1 LKTSILNSKN
11 HKEMGLFNNLFKKKE
26 ENTESTTNQSNNTIH
41 FTSENDFLE
50 KFGAL
55 ALEKQRNLFEIT
67 GGLSWNVDM
76 NKEEITFGD
85 DLTFPMQ
92 VLGSFSH
99 SSETWLWLWE
109 NKAGGYAESVMQQ
122 ALSLKKYGEENNIEL
137 LSVGKF
143 DAVPNDLHLIGMV
156 ATMMFNLSGYYLGN
170 YGQGTMVVT
179 IKDDAIDKT
188 ESEEFS
194 RILTVFPELISTF
207 EIQNHKDAF
216 SNYLSQKGFE
226 LTSNGNEV
234 KAEKNG
240 QIITA
245 TFNENNLLTNL
256 NGNS

>member
-1 LKTSILNSKN
+1 
-11 HKEMGLFNNLFKKKE
+11 MGLFNNLFKKKE
-26 ENTESTTNQSNNTIH
+26 ETTASTINQQNNTKH

-55 ALEKQRNLFEIT
+55 ALEKQRNLYTVT

-99 SSETWLWLWE
+99 SSETWLWIWD
-109 NKAGGYAESVMQQ
+109 NKAGGYAESVMKQ
-122 ALSLKKYGEENNIEL
+122 ALLLKQYGEENNIDI
-137 LSVGKF
+137 LSVGQF
-143 DAVPNDLHLIGMV
+143 DAVENDLHIIGMMAV
-156 ATMMFNLSGYYLGN
+156 EMFNASGYYLGN

-179 IKDDAIDKT
+179 LKSDIVDQS
-188 ESEEFS
+188 ESEELS

-207 EIQNHKDAF
+207 EIRNHKNAF
-216 SNYLSQKGFE
+216 TNYLSQKGYE
-226 LTSNGNEV
+226 WTSNGNEV
-234 KAEKNG
+234 KAVKNTA
-240 QIITA
+240 IINA
-245 TFNENNLLTNL
+245 VFNENNLLTKL

>member
-1 LKTSILNSKN
+1 
-11 HKEMGLFNNLFKKKE
+11 MGIFDNLFKKKE
-26 ENTESTTNQSNNTIH
+26 EKTASANTQNSQTIS

-55 ALEKQRNLFEIT
+55 ALEKQRNLYNVT
-67 GGLSWNVDM
+67 GGLSWNVNMDA
-76 NKEEITFGD
+76 EEITFGD

-99 SSETWLWLWE
+99 SSETWLWLWD

-122 ALSLKKYGEENNIEL
+122 ALSLKKYGEENNIDL

-143 DAVPNDLHLIGMV
+143 DAVPNDLHLIGMI
-156 ATMMFNLSGYYLGN
+156 ATTMFNLSGYYLGN

-179 IKDDAIDKT
+179 LKDDSIDNT

-207 EIQNHKDAF
+207 EIQNHKNAF
-216 SNYLSQKGFE
+216 TNYLSQKGFE
-226 LTSNGNEV
+226 LSPNGNEI

-240 QIITA
+240 NVINA
-245 TFNENNLLTNL
+245 VFNGNNLLTSL

>member
-1 LKTSILNSKN
+1 
-11 HKEMGLFNNLFKKKE
+11 MGIFDNLFKRKE
-26 ENTESTTNQSNNTIH
+26 EKTASTSTQNNQTIS

-50 KFGAL
+50 KFGAI
-55 ALEKQRNLFEIT
+55 ALEKQRNLYNVT
-67 GGLSWNVDM
+67 GGLSWNVNMDA
-76 NKEEITFGD
+76 EEITFGD

-99 SSETWLWLWE
+99 SSETWLWLWD

-122 ALSLKKYGEENNIEL
+122 ALSLKKYGEENNIDL

-156 ATMMFNLSGYYLGN
+156 ATTMFNLSGYYLGN

-179 IKDDAIDKT
+179 LKDDSIDNT
-188 ESEEFS
+188 EIEEFS

-207 EIQNHKDAF
+207 EIQNHKNAF
-216 SNYLSQKGFE
+216 TNYLSQKGFE
-226 LTSNGNEV
+226 LSSNGNEI

-240 QIITA
+240 NVINA
-245 TFNENNLLTNL
+245 VFNDDNLLTSL

>member
-1 LKTSILNSKN
+1 
-11 HKEMGLFNNLFKKKE
+11 
-26 ENTESTTNQSNNTIH
+26 
-41 FTSENDFLE
+41 
-50 KFGAL
+50 
-55 ALEKQRNLFEIT
+55 
-67 GGLSWNVDM
+67 
-76 NKEEITFGD
+76 
-85 DLTFPMQ
+85 MQ

-137 LSVGKF
+137 LNVGKF

-179 IKDDAIDKT
+179 IKNDAIDKT

-207 EIQNHKDAF
+207 EIQNHKNAF

-245 TFNENNLLTNL
+245 TFNDNNLLTNL

>member
-1 LKTSILNSKN
+1 
-11 HKEMGLFNNLFKKKE
+11 MGLFDNLFKKKE
-26 ENTESTTNQSNNTIH
+26 EKTESTTNQQNVAKH

-50 KFGAL
+50 KYGAL
-55 ALEKQRNLFEIT
+55 ALEKQRNLYAVT

-99 SSETWLWLWE
+99 SSETWLWLWD

-122 ALSLKKYGEENNIEL
+122 ALSLKKYGEENNIDL

-143 DAVPNDLHLIGMV
+143 DAVQNDLHVIGMI
-156 ATMMFNLSGYYLGN
+156 ATEMFNGSGYYLGN

-179 IKDDAIDKT
+179 IKSDIIDK
-188 ESEEFS
+188 SENEELS

-207 EIQNHKDAF
+207 EIQNHKNAF
-216 SNYLSQKGFE
+216 TNYLSQKGFE
-226 LTSNGNEV
+226 LSSNGNEI
-234 KAEKNG
+234 KAEKDNK
-240 QIITA
+240 IINA
-245 TFNENNLLTNL
+245 VFNENNLLTSL

>member
-1 LKTSILNSKN
+1 
-11 HKEMGLFNNLFKKKE
+11 MGIFDNIFKKKE
-26 ENTESTTNQSNNTIH
+26 EKTASTSTQNNQSIV

-55 ALEKQRNLFEIT
+55 ALEKQRNLYNVT

-85 DLTFPMQ
+85 NLTFPMQ

-122 ALSLKKYGEENNIEL
+122 ALLLKKYGEENNIEL

-143 DAVPNDLHLIGMV
+143 DAVQNDLHLIGMI
-156 ATMMFNLSGYYLGN
+156 ATEMFNLSGYYLGN

-179 IKDDAIDKT
+179 IKDDAIDNS
-188 ESEEFS
+188 ESEELS

-207 EIQNHKDAF
+207 EIQNHKNAF
-216 SNYLSQKGFE
+216 TNYLSQKGYE
-226 LTSNGNEV
+226 LTPNGNEI
-234 KAEKNG
+234 KAEKDGN
-240 QIITA
+240 IINA
-245 TFNENNLLTNL
+245 VFNEDNLLTSL

>member
-1 LKTSILNSKN
+1 
-11 HKEMGLFNNLFKKKE
+11 MGIFNNLFKKKE
-26 ENTESTTNQSNNTIH
+26 EETASTNTQTNQTIS

-55 ALEKQRNLFEIT
+55 ALEKQRNLYEVT
-67 GGLSWNVDM
+67 GGLSWNVNMD
-76 NKEEITFGD
+76 NEEITFGD
-85 DLTFPMQ
+85 NLTFPMQ

-99 SSETWLWLWE
+99 SSETWLWLWD
-109 NKAGGYAESVMQQ
+109 NKAGGYAESVMKQ

-156 ATMMFNLSGYYLGN
+156 ATTMFNLSGYYLGN

-179 IKDDAIDKT
+179 IKDDSIDNT

-194 RILTVFPELISTF
+194 RIITVFPELISTF
-207 EIQNHKDAF
+207 EIQNHKNAF
-216 SNYLSQKGFE
+216 TNYLSQKGYE
-226 LTSNGNEV
+226 LTVNGNEV
-234 KAEKNG
+234 KAQKNDKV
-240 QIITA
+240 INA

>member
-1 LKTSILNSKN
+1 
-11 HKEMGLFNNLFKKKE
+11 MGLFNNLFKKKE
-26 ENTESTTNQSNNTIH
+26 ENTESTTNQPNNTIN

-50 KFGAL
+50 KFGAI

-99 SSETWLWLWE
+99 SSETWLWIWD
-109 NKAGGYAESVMQQ
+109 NKAGGYAETVMKQ
-122 ALSLKKYGEENNIEL
+122 ALLLKKYGEENNIDL
-137 LSVGKF
+137 LTVGKF
-143 DAVPNDLHLIGMV
+143 DATQNDLHLIGMIAV
-156 ATMMFNLSGYYLGN
+156 EMFSASGYYLGN

-179 IKDDAIDKT
+179 IKSDEVDNV
-188 ESEEFS
+188 ESEELA

-207 EIQNHKDAF
+207 EIQNHKNAF

>member
-1 LKTSILNSKN
+1 
-11 HKEMGLFNNLFKKKE
+11 MGIFDNLFKKKE
-26 ENTESTTNQSNNTIH
+26 EKTASANTQNNQTIS

-50 KFGAL
+50 KYGAL
-55 ALEKQRNLFEIT
+55 ALEKQRNLYNVT
-67 GGLSWNVDM
+67 GGLSWNVNMDA
-76 NKEEITFGD
+76 EEITFGD

-99 SSETWLWLWE
+99 SSETWLWLWD

-122 ALSLKKYGEENNIEL
+122 ALSLKKYGEENNIDL

-156 ATMMFNLSGYYLGN
+156 ATTMFNLSGYYLGN

-179 IKDDAIDKT
+179 LKDDSIDNT

-207 EIQNHKDAF
+207 EIQNHKNAF
-216 SNYLSQKGFE
+216 NNYLSQKGFE
-226 LTSNGNEV
+226 LTSNGNEI

-240 QIITA
+240 NVINA
-245 TFNENNLLTNL
+245 VFNDDNLLTSL